1 MRMPSGSRFLFAALA
16 LSSAQAS
23 LAAVQSDPAAPATAD
38 DAGTPASADDVAFSA
53 DTLSYDSDADIVTA
67 EGNVRMRRDGNTL
80 TAGRI
85 VWNRGTGDVTAIGNV
100 SVTNANGDVA
110 YGDSVA
116 LTDTLKDGAVENLL
130 LVLADGGRL
139 VARKGVRKNEITTL
153 SGAAYTPCS
162 VIDSDGCPKE
172 PVWKISAVRV
182 VHDPARHR
190 IYYKGARLSLFGAP
204 LLPLPGLSHPDGSGA
219 PGSGFLVPDIRVGRT
234 NGVEISA
241 PLYLALSPNRDITI
255 TPHLYSKVK
264 PALEAE
270 LRALTSSGGYR
281 LRGMITHG
289 SRMPVNAIAT
299 AATRDRGIRGYLD
312 ASGRYQPNQ
321 WWTLSGAGM
330 VTTDKTFLRRYDISD
345 SDRLRST
352 LNAERIGFDSYFSIA
367 GWATQT
373 LRIGDSQKLQPLAL
387 PAIDWRRR
395 IGDPFLGGR
404 IELQANSLSLVRASG
419 QDTQRAF
426 AGLRWDLRRRT
437 TLGQELTFTLY
448 GRGDVYHTDETGKT
462 LTAIYRGEEGWNTRA
477 IGAAAI
483 DMRWPFVGPLFGGTQ
498 KITPRIQLVASPH
511 IANLK
516 IPNEDA
522 RSVDLEDS
530 NLFALNRFPGYDR
543 WEDGS
548 RVTYG
553 LEWGLQL
560 SRFTLEAVIGQS
572 YRLSNKAGIL
582 PDGTGLSQRFSDIV
596 GRTTVRYRDFVSLTH
611 RFRLDKDSGSVRRN
625 EINAT
630 VGSSTTYAMV
640 SYLRLNRGI
649 DTAIEDLR
657 DREEVQFG
665 GRVQFARHWSLF
677 GSTIVDLTDARE
689 DPQSTADGYEPVRH
703 RVGLMYDD
711 ECIELGVTW
720 RRDYVQQGDARRGNT
735 FLFRLALKNLGR

>member
-16 LSSAQAS
+16 LSSAQVP
-23 LAAVQSDPAAPATAD
+23 LAAQSPDAAPDAEGSAD
-38 DAGTPASADDVAFSA
+38 DAAAGADEVAFSA
-53 DTLSYDSDADIVTA
+53 ATLSYDSDADIVTA
-67 EGNVRMRRDGNTL
+67 EGDVRMQRDGSKL
-80 TAGRI
+80 RADRI

-100 SVTNANGDVA
+100 SVTNPNGDIA
-110 YGDSVA
+110 YGDSVTLA
-116 LTDTLKDGAVENLL
+116 DTLKDGAIENLL

-139 VARKGVRKNEITTL
+139 VARNAQRKDDITTL
-153 SGAAYTPCS
+153 RSAAYTPCS

-172 PVWKISAVRV
+172 PIWKISAVRV
-182 VHDPARHR
+182 IHDPARRR
-190 IYYKGARLSLFGAP
+190 IFYKDARLSLFGAP

-219 PGSGFLVPDIRVGRT
+219 PGSGFLVPEIRIGRT
-234 NGVEISA
+234 NGIELAV
-241 PLYLALSPNRDITI
+241 PLYLALAPNRDITI
-255 TPHLYSKVK
+255 TPHVYSKVL

-270 LRALTSSGGYR
+270 LRALTTSGSYR
-281 LRGMITHG
+281 IRGMITHG
-289 SRMPVNAIAT
+289 SRLPPSVVTTGAPRN
-299 AATRDRGIRGYLD
+299 RGLRGYLD
-312 ASGRYQPNQ
+312 ASGRYQPDP

-373 LRIGDSQKLQPLAL
+373 LRIGDSQQLQPLAL

-395 IGDPFLGGR
+395 FGDPFLGGR
-404 IELQANSLSLVRASG
+404 FELQANSLSLIRAAG

-437 TLGQELTFTLY
+437 YLGQELTFTLY
-448 GRGDVYHTDETGKT
+448 GRGDVYHTDESGKT
-462 LTAIYRGEEGWNTRA
+462 LTAIYRGREGWSSRA
-477 IGAAAI
+477 IGAAAVDI
-483 DMRWPFVGPLFGGTQ
+483 RWPFVGPLFGGTQ
-498 KITPRIQLVASPH
+498 TITPRVQLAASPH
-511 IANLK
+511 TANLK

-548 RVTYG
+548 RITYG
-553 LEWGLQL
+553 VEWSAQL
-560 SRFTLEAVIGQS
+560 SRFRLEAVVGQS
-572 YRLSNKAGIL
+572 YRMSRKAGIL
-582 PDGTGLSQRFSDIV
+582 PDGTGLSERFSDIV
-596 GRTTVRYRDFVSLTH
+596 GRTTLRYRDTVSITH
-611 RFRLDKDSGSVRRN
+611 RFRLDKDNGAVRRN

-630 VGSSTTYAMV
+630 VGSSGTYAMV

-649 DTAIEDLR
+649 DTSIEDLR
-657 DREEVQFG
+657 DREEIQLG

-677 GSTIVDLTDARE
+677 GSTIIDLTDARE
-689 DPQSTADGYEPVRH
+689 DPLSTADGYEPVRH
-703 RVGLMYDD
+703 RLGLLYDD